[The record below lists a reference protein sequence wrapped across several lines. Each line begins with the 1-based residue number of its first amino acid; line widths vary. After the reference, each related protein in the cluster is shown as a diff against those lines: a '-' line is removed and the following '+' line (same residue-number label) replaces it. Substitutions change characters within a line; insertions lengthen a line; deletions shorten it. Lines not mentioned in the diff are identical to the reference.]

1 MKRPLNWKK
10 ILMLFPL
17 LAVLGGCVHPSTTA
31 AKNSDFCLIAEPI
44 TVEDA
49 DVLTDYTAYM
59 ITRHNC
65 ALEEWCGLE
74 ESGLC
79 GK

>member
-1 MKRPLNWKK
+1 
-10 ILMLFPL
+10 
-17 LAVLGGCVHPSTTA
+17 VHPSTTA